1 MFPKSDK
8 PGFLISFAASLA
20 VIGVGLLFAMIILAA
35 LPALAPGANPFT
47 WHWQPYQGKFGILP
61 MLTGSLALGAMALAI
76 GWPLSLGLVCW
87 LLTGNERA
95 PHKKATFTLLR
106 FMATI
111 PTVVYGFAAV
121 FLLTPLA
128 RHFLGGTGMCL
139 AAAGVMLSLLTTP
152 TMTLVL
158 IAGLKPRMDR
168 FRLPGLALGFAP
180 LEILRLFV
188 LPASKSNLAAAAVL
202 GFGRALGDTL
212 LPLMLAG
219 NAAIVPD
226 SFASSMR
233 SLTAHMALVTANEV
247 GAAAYNS
254 LFAAGLILL
263 LANAG
268 ASLALRRLTR
278 ARPASGG
285 A

>member
-1 MFPKSDK
+1 MSQKSDA
-8 PGFLISFAASLA
+8 PGFLIHFSAGLA
-20 VIGVGLLFAMIILAA
+20 VIGVGLLFAMVILAA
-35 LPALAPGANPFT
+35 LPSLGPSANPFT

-61 MLTGSLALGAMALAI
+61 MLTGSLLLGFIALAL
-76 GWPLSLGLVCW
+76 GWPLSAGLACW
-87 LLTGNERA
+87 LLAANNSPRL
-95 PHKKATFTLLR
+95 KKATFTLLR

-128 RHFLGGTGMCL
+128 REYLGGSGMCL
-139 AAAGVMLSLLTTP
+139 AAAAIMLALLTTP

-158 IAGLKPRMDR
+158 LAGLKPRMER
-168 FRLPGLALGFAP
+168 HKLSGLALGFTP
-180 LEILRLFV
+180 LEIFCLFV
-188 LPASKSNLAAAAVL
+188 LPAAKPNLAAAAIL

-219 NAAIVPD
+219 NAAVVPHSLAD
-226 SFASSMR
+226 SMR

-254 LFAAGLILL
+254 LFVAGLILL
-263 LANAG
+263 VTNAG
-268 ASLALRRLTR
+268 ISLVLRRLTR
-278 ARPASGG
+278 KRPEEKA
-285 A
+285 